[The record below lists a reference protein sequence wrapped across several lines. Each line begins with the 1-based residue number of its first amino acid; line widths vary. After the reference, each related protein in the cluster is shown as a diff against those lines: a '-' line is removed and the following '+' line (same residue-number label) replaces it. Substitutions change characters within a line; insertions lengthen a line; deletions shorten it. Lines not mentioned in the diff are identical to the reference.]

1 MHIVKCQYEDWK
13 IIPTD
18 LANNI
23 LAKNTLKEG
32 SFAFYLN
39 DWGDFCLM
47 KEREAAESK
56 RREQKDEKAADN
68 AGWAPQ
74 AQGPGAPQASLG
86 VTEFWKKMQK
96 FLKII

>member
-1 MHIVKCQYEDWK
+1 MFGCRIQMHIVKCQYEDWK

-23 LAKNTLKEG
+23 FAKNTLKEV
-32 SFAFYLN
+32 SFAFSLN

-68 AGWAPQ
+68 AGRAPQ
-74 AQGPGAPQASLG
+74 GPFEMHVQ
-86 VTEFWKKMQK
+86 
-96 FLKII
+96 FLRDHY

>member
-1 MHIVKCQYEDWK
+1 MFGCRIQMHIVKCQYEDWK

-23 LAKNTLKEG
+23 FAKNTLKEG

-56 RREQKDEKAADN
+56 RREQRDEKAADN

-74 AQGPGAPQASLG
+74 GR
-86 VTEFWKKMQK
+86 F
-96 FLKII
+96 

>member
-23 LAKNTLKEG
+23 FAKNTLKEG

-56 RREQKDEKAADN
+56 RREQKDPISDSMCKRPTNNGD
-68 AGWAPQ
+68 Q
-74 AQGPGAPQASLG
+74 
-86 VTEFWKKMQK
+86 
-96 FLKII
+96 LKLS

>member
-23 LAKNTLKEG
+23 FAKNTLKEV
-32 SFAFYLN
+32 SFAFSLN

-47 KEREAAESK
+47 KERE
-56 RREQKDEKAADN
+56 N
-68 AGWAPQ
+68 AKET
-74 AQGPGAPQASLG
+74 SLR
-86 VTEFWKKMQK
+86 VFLAKM
-96 FLKII
+96 LLARSVGIIFQSSY